1 MVASQPCHLSGSDP
15 AQWLNPAAWTL
26 NGYQIGTNGNT
37 GRNTCNGPGS
47 FETDASIY
55 KNIKAGGRVK
65 LQLRFEVY
73 NIFNTTNFLSNSITS
88 NNGGPT
94 TFYNPGN
101 VVFDTGSGRTATKII
116 SATPAGNFG
125 QFTAATDPRTAQL
138 GIRLMF

>member
-1 MVASQPCHLSGSDP
+1 L
-15 AQWLNPAAWTL
+15 WLNPAAWTL

-47 FETDASIY
+47 FETDASVY

-65 LQLRFEVY
+65 VQLRVEVY
-73 NIFNTTNFLSNSITS
+73 NIFNTTNFLGNSLT
-88 NNGGPT
+88 NGGQIT
-94 TFYNPGN
+94 YYNPGN
-101 VVFDTGSGRTATKII
+101 VVFNTPSGSTATKII

-125 QFTAATDPRTAQL
+125 QLTAAGDPRTAQL